1 MGVRNQRARH
11 GAQRINVEIAR
22 RAKKTSGRWRKKMR
36 RGHGHNIG
44 MRARKQRGENGACAS
59 QAFRDQW
66 RMHSSGDLL
75 ADRRYGWALGACA
88 DGDHVGACDLLEQ
101 ALERAPG
108 WAPALVALGD
118 SRAALH
124 DRAGAIAAWE
134 AGAKADPGGVHGAQ
148 LKLAAT
154 GAAPAPIAAPE
165 DYVRALFD
173 AYSERFESHLVVAL
187 SYCGPQLLRAALE
200 RACVRRARPFAFA
213 RMIDLG
219 CGTGLMAA
227 ALRDVA
233 PHAMGVD
240 LSPRMVEAAART
252 GLYDELHVGDG
263 AAILRK
269 EPAASADLVIAADV
283 FVYIGDLADMFEQA
297 ALVLN
302 AGGLFAFSVQK
313 TPVHWALG
321 ADLRYSHSET
331 YLRALAAGGGFDVV
345 ALEEASSR
353 KDNGI
358 DVPGLVCVLSR
369 A

>member
-1 MGVRNQRARH
+1 
-11 GAQRINVEIAR
+11 
-22 RAKKTSGRWRKKMR
+22 
-36 RGHGHNIG
+36 
-44 MRARKQRGENGACAS
+44 
-59 QAFRDQW
+59 
-66 RMHSSGDLL
+66 MHSSGDLL
-75 ADRRYGWALGACA
+75 ADRRYEWALGACA

-101 ALERAPG
+101 TLERVPD

-118 SRAALH
+118 SRAALQ
-124 DRAGAIAAWE
+124 DLAAAIAAWE

-148 LKLAAT
+148 LKLAAI

-173 AYSERFESHLVVAL
+173 AYSERFESHLVGAL
-187 SYCGPQLLRAALE
+187 SYRGPQLLRAALE
-200 RACVRRARPFAFA
+200 RVCALRARPFAFA

-227 ALRDVA
+227 ALKDVA

-252 GLYDELHVGDG
+252 RLYDELHVGDG
-263 AAILRK
+263 TAILRK

-283 FVYIGDLADMFEQA
+283 FVYSGDLGPVFEQA
-297 ALVLN
+297 ALVLKLR
-302 AGGLFAFSVQK
+302 GLFAFSVQK
-313 TPVHWALG
+313 ALVDWALG
-321 ADLRYSHSET
+321 ADLRYSHSRT
-331 YLRALAAGGGFDVV
+331 YLRALATRTGFEIET
-345 ALEEASSR
+345 LEEASTR